1 MSERTIFLEA
11 LDKTDPSERTAFLE
25 RACGGHPGL
34 LERVEQLIK
43 ALDEAGSFM
52 ASPAGEPESKAV
64 VSDAIANGTA
74 PARPEQHPVA
84 EGPGT
89 WIGHYKLLEKIGEGG
104 MGAVYMAEQDKP
116 IRRKVALKIIKPG
129 MDSGQVIARFEAERQ
144 ALALMDHQNIAR
156 VLDAGTTD
164 TGRPYF
170 VMELVKGVPIVE
182 YADRNLL
189 TPRQRLEL
197 FVPVCQAIQH
207 AHQKGIIHRDVK
219 PTNVLVTLCDGK
231 PVPKVIDFGV
241 AKAIDQRLTEKTMF
255 TQFGAVVGTLE
266 YMSPEQAS
274 TGAVDVDARSDIYSL
289 GVLLYELL
297 TGTTPLERSRLRE
310 AAYFDVLRKIR
321 DFEPPKPSTRLS
333 ESKEALPSISA
344 QRQTEPSRLARMV
357 RGDLDWIVMKALEKD
372 RTRRYETASAL
383 ARDVER
389 HLGGDPVEAGPPSAA
404 YRLRKLARKHRAVL
418 ASFGAFAGLLL
429 LAAAMTTIMAIQAM
443 RAQRM
448 AMAEREA
455 AVHAERAAR
464 EGAAKL
470 NKSESEGRAVKAFL
484 QDEVLSTSRP
494 EGPDKDL
501 AFASVHAA
509 VDRAAATVGRS
520 VADQPVAE
528 SSIRTAIGTGYLK
541 LGESAKAVPQFE
553 RALALRKQALGPDHA
568 DTLTSMHTLAN
579 AYWENNLP
587 DQAIRLFEETLRL
600 RRTKLGPDHPDT
612 LTLTDHLS
620 FAYVQ
625 SGRLADAV
633 PLREQALKVRQAK
646 LGPDH
651 RDTLETMDDLAGSYM
666 IVGNAARAE
675 SLWREALAIRRKKAP
690 DDWGTVNTGSL
701 LGACLLRQK
710 RFSEAEPLL
719 LSGYEGM
726 KAREAKT
733 PAHGTNRLAETGAWI
748 VELYDAWGKK
758 DRADEWRKRL
768 NASQN

>member
-11 LDKTDPSERTAFLE
+11 LDKTDPSERAAFLE
-25 RACGGHPGL
+25 RACAGHAGL
-34 LERVEQLIK
+34 LERVEKLIK

-52 ASPAGEPESKAV
+52 ASPAGEPGRRDE
-64 VSDAIANGTA
+64 VSDAIDSGTF
-74 PARPEQHPVA
+74 PARPEPPPIA

-89 WIGHYKLLEKIGEGG
+89 CIGQYKLLQKIGEGG
-104 MGAVYMAEQDKP
+104 MGVVYMAEQDKP

-156 VLDAGTTD
+156 VLDAGTTG

-170 VMELVKGVPIVE
+170 VMELVRGVPIVE

-189 TPRQRLEL
+189 TPRERLEL

-274 TGAVDVDARSDIYSL
+274 TGALDVDARSDIYSL

-297 TGTTPLERSRLRE
+297 TGTTPLEKSKLRE

-321 DFEPPKPSTRLS
+321 DDEPPKPSTRLS
-333 ESKEALPSISA
+333 ESKETLPSISA

-357 RGDLDWIVMKALEKD
+357 RGDLDWIVMKALDKD
-372 RTRRYETASAL
+372 RTRRYETASGL

-389 HLGGDPVEAGPPSAA
+389 HLAGDPVEAGPPSAA
-404 YRLRKLARKHRAVL
+404 YRLRKHARKHL
-418 ASFGAFAGLLL
+418 AALATAGALTGLLL
-429 LAAAMTTIMAIQAM
+429 LAAAITTIMAIQAM

-448 AMAEREA
+448 AMAERDA
-455 AVHAERAAR
+455 AVHAESVAR
-464 EGAAKL
+464 DEAAKTK
-470 NKSESEGRAVKAFL
+470 KSEAEARAVEEFL
-484 QDEVLSTSRP
+484 QDEVLATSRP

-509 VDRAAATVGRS
+509 VDAAAAAVGKS
-520 VADQPVAE
+520 VVDQPTAE
-528 SSIRTAIGTGYLK
+528 ASIRSAIGTGYLK
-541 LGESAKAVPQFE
+541 LGESGKAVPQFE
-553 RALALRKQALGPDHA
+553 RALALRKQALGPDH
-568 DTLTSMHTLAN
+568 H
-579 AYWENNLP
+579 
-587 DQAIRLFEETLRL
+587 
-600 RRTKLGPDHPDT
+600 
-612 LTLTDHLS
+612 
-620 FAYVQ
+620 
-625 SGRLADAV
+625 
-633 PLREQALKVRQAK
+633 
-646 LGPDH
+646 
-651 RDTLETMDDLAGSYM
+651 DTLETMDDLAGTYM
-666 IVGNAARAE
+666 MVGKAAQAE
-675 SLWREALAIRRKKAP
+675 PLCREALAIRKKKAP
-690 DDWGTVNTGSL
+690 DDRGTFNTGSV
-701 LGACLLRQK
+701 LGVCLLRQK

-726 KAREAKT
+726 KAREAKA
-733 PAHGTNRLAETGAWI
+733 PARDRNRLAETGAWI

-758 DRADEWRKRL
+758 DKADEWRKRL
-768 NASQN
+768 SASKKP